1 MAGGDPYIDIRCRPR
16 SEDITTTTTTQRA
29 STAPCS
35 HRAQGILIWLIRMRG
50 RHNNGL
56 GMQTSIYSYKQTSI
70 YSYAQMANSQLGA
83 SWHKAHGHLTE
94 SGWRCCQ
101 AQQEALTASLL
112 QLDLCS
118 GRLKGAVCSAC
129 AARGWRQGHS
139 TQCDTALLAEP
150 GGRRV
155 ELLG

>member
-1 MAGGDPYIDIRCRPR
+1 MVNQNEESTQERLGHAGMGGICDCLLSDRTHQ
-16 SEDITTTTTTQRA
+16 TTAICWIKLTNKQA
-29 STAPCS
+29 STP
-35 HRAQGILIWLIRMRG
+35 
-50 RHNNGL
+50 
-56 GMQTSIYSYKQTSI
+56 TSKQASTPT
-70 YSYAQMANSQLGA
+70 LGA

-129 AARGWRQGHS
+129 AARGRRQGHS